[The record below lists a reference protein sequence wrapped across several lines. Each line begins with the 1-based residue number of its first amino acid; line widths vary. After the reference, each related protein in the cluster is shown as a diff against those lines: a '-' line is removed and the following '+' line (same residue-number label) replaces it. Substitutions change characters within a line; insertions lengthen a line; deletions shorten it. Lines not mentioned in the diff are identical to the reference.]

1 MGFPFDGDAPAA
13 ALDGLRLRRATRL
26 LESRNRPAMTTE
38 DRMTIGPD
46 AIRASRVLG
55 RIAA

>member
-1 MGFPFDGDAPAA
+1 
-13 ALDGLRLRRATRL
+13 LDGLRLRRATRL
-26 LESRNRPAMTTE
+26 LESRSRPAMTTE